1 MPSSVSV
8 GRALSAFAKAA
19 ARPRRSASRV
29 GRLFRPA
36 AAGVA
41 LTATLLAGVM
51 HAQKDYTV
59 TGMVLRVDA
68 AKGTFVVSHEKI
80 VGLMDSM
87 TMPFD
92 VRDPKEL
99 RGVVPGAVVEFTLTV
114 GSRSAYA
121 SKIVVRRY
129 QSVEKDPK
137 AAQRL
142 AVMKRMA
149 GLSTPRLEVGN
160 KVPDFT
166 LIDQTRQQVAFSS
179 LAGKVLAVN
188 FIYTRCALP
197 QFCLRVSNN
206 FGVVQKRFQKELGRD
221 LVLLTVTFDPER
233 DTPEVLAEYASQWKA
248 DPKTWH
254 FLTGP
259 VADVRKVCAM
269 FGVESFPDEGLLNH
283 SLRTAVIDR
292 SGTIVASIEGN
303 QYTPEQLGDL
313 VFTTLKSQ

>member
-1 MPSSVSV
+1 MSS
-8 GRALSAFAKAA
+8 LAA
-19 ARPRRSASRV
+19 AD
-29 GRLFRPA
+29 
-36 AAGVA
+36 
-41 LTATLLAGVM
+41 
-51 HAQKDYTV
+51 KDYPV
-59 TGMVLRVDA
+59 KGMVLRVDA
-68 AKGTFVVSHEKI
+68 AKASFVVSHEKI
-80 VGLMDSM
+80 IGLMDSM
-87 TMPFD
+87 TMPFE

-99 RGVVPGAVVEFTLTV
+99 QGVVPGAVVEFTLTV
-114 GSRSAYA
+114 GSTSAYA

-142 AVMKRMA
+142 AVMKKMA

-166 LIDQTRQQVAFSS
+166 LIDQARQRVAFSS

-206 FGVVQKRFQKELGRD
+206 FGVLQKRFQKDLGRD

-233 DTPEVLAEYASQWKA
+233 DTPEVLADYASQWKA

-283 SLRTAVIDR
+283 SLRTVVIDR
-292 SGTIVASIEGN
+292 IGAIVASIEGN
-303 QYTPEQLGDL
+303 QYTSEQLGDL
-313 VFTTLKSQ
+313 VFTTLTSR

>member
-1 MPSSVSV
+1 VAN
-8 GRALSAFAKAA
+8 RK
-19 ARPRRSASRV
+19 RRVRGFVTNVAV
-29 GRLFRPA
+29 
-36 AAGVA
+36 GVA
-41 LTATLLAGVM
+41 LITTLLAGAVY
-51 HAQKDYTV
+51 AQKDYTV
-59 TGMVLRVDA
+59 KGMVLRVDA
-68 AKGTFVVSHEKI
+68 AKGSFIVSHEKI

-92 VRDPKEL
+92 VRDPKDL
-99 RGVVPGAVVEFTLTV
+99 QGVVPGAVVEFTLTV
-114 GSRSAYA
+114 GSSSAYA
-121 SKIVVRRY
+121 SKIIVRRY

-142 AVMKRMA
+142 AVMKKMA
-149 GLSTPRLEVGN
+149 GLSSPRLEVGA

-166 LIDQTRQQVAFSS
+166 LIDQARQRVALSS
-179 LAGKVLAVN
+179 LAGKVVALN

-206 FGVVQKRFQKELGRD
+206 FGVAQKRFQKELGRD

-233 DTPEVLAEYASQWKA
+233 DTPDVLAEYASQWKA
-248 DPKTWH
+248 DAKTWH
-254 FLTGP
+254 FLTGA

-283 SLRTAVIDR
+283 SLRTVVIDR
-292 SGTIVASIEGN
+292 GGTIVASIDGN

-313 VFTTLKSQ
+313 IFTTLTN